1 MDPVAYM
8 LKTMQDQMAE
18 LDRQE
23 AENRAFEQAQV
34 QAAERAMA
42 GGGGGGRGYAAPRR
56 AAAPVR
62 QAVPR
67 VDPREAQENAERGK
81 LRGDIHA
88 RVNDLN
94 ALYNQL
100 FGNLDN
106 VAAERARELEDN
118 YGEQLGKAAQKY
130 ADGIATI
137 DNSYAALGSGDST
150 DRTYAKNSAKS
161 GFEETNKQIKKN
173 KEEDLAKLGN
183 YVEGTKAKWRADH
196 ESANRLNGRAD
207 EVKDLTE
214 LRGGRNSIE
223 DKIGNVKA
231 DIGNMN
237 TESGA
242 RGKLSELTG
251 DGGRADSLSSAL
263 DSILKSSIGGGMKE
277 AAVDTIGNA
286 AGANKGQ
293 IDEIKKKNAAQFGDA
308 YTAQQ

>member
-8 LKTMQDQMAE
+8 FKIMQDQMAD

-130 ADGIATI
+130 ADGVATI

-237 TESGA
+237 TETGA

-263 DSILKSSIGGGMKE
+263 DSILKSSLGGGMKE

>member
-1 MDPVAYM
+1 MAGIGAAWKDAVDW
-8 LKTMQDQMAE
+8 LDQQNAE
-18 LDRQE
+18 LD
-23 AENRAFEQAQV
+23 AIQAQHDAAV
-34 QAAERAMA
+34 QAAAQQLAPR
-42 GGGGGGRGYAAPRR
+42 YAPTYAPRR

-62 QAVPR
+62 RAVPQ

-106 VAAERARELEDN
+106 VAAERARELENN

-130 ADGIATI
+130 ADGVSTI
-137 DNSYAALGSGDST
+137 ENSYAALGSGDST

-242 RGKLSELTG
+242 RGKLTELTG
-251 DGGRADSLSSAL
+251 DGGRSDSLSSAL
-263 DSILKSSIGGGMKE
+263 DSILKSSLGGGMKE

>member
-8 LKTMQDQMAE
+8 FKIMQDQMAD

-23 AENRAFEQAQV
+23 AENQAFEQAQV

-106 VAAERARELEDN
+106 VAAERARELEEN
-118 YGEQLGKAAQKY
+118 YGEQLGKAARKY
-130 ADGIATI
+130 ADGVATI

-277 AAVDTIGNA
+277 AAVDSIGNA

>member
-1 MDPVAYM
+1 MAGIGAAWKDAVDW
-8 LKTMQDQMAE
+8 LDQQNAE
-18 LDRQE
+18 LD
-23 AENRAFEQAQV
+23 AIQAQHDAAV
-34 QAAERAMA
+34 QAAAQQLAPR
-42 GGGGGGRGYAAPRR
+42 YAPTYAPRR

-62 QAVPR
+62 RAVPQ

-130 ADGIATI
+130 ADGVSTI
-137 DNSYAALGSGDST
+137 ENSYAALGSGDST

-242 RGKLSELTG
+242 RGKLTELTG
-251 DGGRADSLSSAL
+251 DGGRSDSLSSAL
-263 DSILKSSIGGGMKE
+263 DSILKSSLGGGMKE

>member
-1 MDPVAYM
+1 MAGIGAAWKDAVDW
-8 LKTMQDQMAE
+8 LDQQNAE
-18 LDRQE
+18 LD
-23 AENRAFEQAQV
+23 AIQAQHDAAV
-34 QAAERAMA
+34 QAAAQQLVPR
-42 GGGGGGRGYAAPRR
+42 YAPTYAPRR

-62 QAVPR
+62 RAVPQ

-130 ADGIATI
+130 ADGVSTI
-137 DNSYAALGSGDST
+137 ENSYAALGSGDST

-242 RGKLSELTG
+242 RGKLTELTG
-251 DGGRADSLSSAL
+251 DGGRSDSLSSAL
-263 DSILKSSIGGGMKE
+263 DSILKSSLGGGMKE

>member
-1 MDPVAYM
+1 MEELFRSAQRQ
-8 LKTMQDQMAE
+8 LEQMMRE
-18 LDRQE
+18 E
-23 AENRAFEQAQV
+23 AEMRAEQEAQV
-34 QAAERAMA
+34 QAADRQARAIA
-42 GGGGGGRGYAAPRR
+42 YGGGGGYAAPRR

-130 ADGIATI
+130 ADGVATI

-150 DRTYAKNSAKS
+150 DHTYAKNSAKS

-263 DSILKSSIGGGMKE
+263 DSILKSSLGGDMKE

>member
-8 LKTMQDQMAE
+8 FKIMQDQMAD

-130 ADGIATI
+130 ADGVATI

-237 TESGA
+237 TEQGA
-242 RGKLSELTG
+242 RGKLTELTG
-251 DGGRADSLSSAL
+251 DGGRSDSLSSAL
-263 DSILKSSIGGGMKE
+263 DSILKSSLGGGMKE
-277 AAVDTIGNA
+277 AAVDSIGNA

>member
-1 MDPVAYM
+1 MDQ
-8 LKTMQDQMAE
+8 LFRILQDQMAE

-42 GGGGGGRGYAAPRR
+42 GVGGGGGYAAPRR
-56 AAAPVR
+56 AAAAPVR
-62 QAVPR
+62 RAVPQ

-130 ADGIATI
+130 ADGVATI

-242 RGKLSELTG
+242 RGKLTELTG
-251 DGGRADSLSSAL
+251 DGGRSDSLSSAL
-263 DSILKSSIGGGMKE
+263 DSILKSSLGGGMKE

>member
-1 MDPVAYM
+1 MDLVSYIF
-8 LKTMQDQMAE
+8 KIMQDQMAE
-18 LDRQE
+18 LARQE
-23 AENRAFEQAQV
+23 AENRAFEQAKV
-34 QAAERAMA
+34 QAAERATA
-42 GGGGGGRGYAAPRR
+42 GGGGGGRGYVQPRR

-130 ADGIATI
+130 ADGVATI
-137 DNSYAALGSGDST
+137 NNSYAALGSGDST

-277 AAVDTIGNA
+277 AAVDSIGNA

>member
-1 MDPVAYM
+1 MAGIGAAWKDAVGW
-8 LKTMQDQMAE
+8 LDQQNAE
-18 LDRQE
+18 LD
-23 AENRAFEQAQV
+23 AIQAQHDAAV
-34 QAAERAMA
+34 QAAAQQLVPR
-42 GGGGGGRGYAAPRR
+42 YAPTYAPRR

-62 QAVPR
+62 RAVPQ

-130 ADGIATI
+130 ADGVSAIE
-137 DNSYAALGSGDST
+137 NSYAALGSGDST

-161 GFEETNKQIKKN
+161 GFEETNKQVKKN

-242 RGKLSELTG
+242 RGKLTELTG
-251 DGGRADSLSSAL
+251 DGGRSDSLSSAL
-263 DSILKSSIGGGMKE
+263 DSILKSSLGGGMKE

-286 AGANKGQ
+286 AGVNKGQ

>member
-1 MDPVAYM
+1 MDQ
-8 LKTMQDQMAE
+8 LFRILQDQMAE

-42 GGGGGGRGYAAPRR
+42 GVGGGGGYAAPRR
-56 AAAPVR
+56 AVAAPVR
-62 QAVPR
+62 RAVPQ

-130 ADGIATI
+130 ADGVATI

-242 RGKLSELTG
+242 RGKLTELTG
-251 DGGRADSLSSAL
+251 DGGRSDSLSSAL
-263 DSILKSSIGGGMKE
+263 DSILKSSLGGGMKE

>member
-1 MDPVAYM
+1 MAGIGAAWKDAVDW
-8 LKTMQDQMAE
+8 LDQQNAE
-18 LDRQE
+18 LD
-23 AENRAFEQAQV
+23 AIQAQHDAAV
-34 QAAERAMA
+34 QAAAQQLAPRYTPA
-42 GGGGGGRGYAAPRR
+42 YAPRR
-56 AAAPVR
+56 AAVPVR
-62 QAVPR
+62 RAVPQ

-242 RGKLSELTG
+242 RGKLTELTG
-251 DGGRADSLSSAL
+251 DGGRSDSLSSAL
-263 DSILKSSIGGGMKE
+263 DSILKSSLGGGMKE

>member
-1 MDPVAYM
+1 MAGIGAAWKDAVDW
-8 LKTMQDQMAE
+8 LDQQNAE
-18 LDRQE
+18 LD
-23 AENRAFEQAQV
+23 AIQAQHDAAV
-34 QAAERAMA
+34 QAAAQQLVPR
-42 GGGGGGRGYAAPRR
+42 YAPTYAPRR

-62 QAVPR
+62 RALPQ

-130 ADGIATI
+130 ADGVSTI
-137 DNSYAALGSGDST
+137 ENSYAALGSGDST

-242 RGKLSELTG
+242 RGKLTELTG
-251 DGGRADSLSSAL
+251 DGGRSDSLSSAL
-263 DSILKSSIGGGMKE
+263 DSILKSSLGGGMKE

>member
-8 LKTMQDQMAE
+8 LKIMQDQMAD

-34 QAAERAMA
+34 QAAERAMV
-42 GGGGGGRGYAAPRR
+42 GGGGRGYAAPRR
-56 AAAPVR
+56 AVAAPVR
-62 QAVPR
+62 RAVPQ

-130 ADGIATI
+130 ADGVATI

-277 AAVDTIGNA
+277 AAVDSIGNA